1 MTKRFISEPLRMSNI
16 IPKEQLSAYQ
26 RWEMDAFEDVG
37 AGGEGAGSGQVA
49 LPTAE
54 AIELMHHQAH
64 QEGYREGLEQGREQG
79 YREGREQARQEAQTL
94 NNLLN
99 QVNDSL
105 QQLDQ
110 EMSQAL
116 LDLALGISRQMLRQA
131 LEVRPE
137 LILAVVK
144 EAINSFPQ
152 ANQHP
157 QLVLHPQDAELVRSC
172 LEAELAHGHWR
183 VVEDDQIEPGGCRLE
198 TAHGELD
205 ATLERRWKSVL
216 ESLGQDG
223 NWLAPK

>member
-1 MTKRFISEPLRMSNI
+1 MSKI

-26 RWEMDAFEDVG
+26 RWEMDAFDNER
-37 AGGEGAGSGQVA
+37 EGAGSAIGGQVP

-54 AIELMHHQAH
+54 AIELMHQQAH
-64 QEGYREGLEQGREQG
+64 QEGYREGLEQGRAQG
-79 YREGREQARQEAQTL
+79 YGEGLEQARQEAQRL
-94 NNLLN
+94 NELLGG
-99 QVNDSL
+99 VNAAL

-110 EMSQAL
+110 EMSRQL
-116 LDLALGISRQMLRQA
+116 LDLALAIARQMLRQA

-137 LILAVVK
+137 LVLAVVK

-157 QLVLHPQDAELVRSC
+157 QLILHPRDAALVRAG

-183 VVEDDQIEPGGCRLE
+183 VVEDSLVEPGGCRLE

-205 ATLERRWKSVL
+205 ATLQRRWQSML
-216 ESLGQDG
+216 ESLGQNGD
-223 NWLAPK
+223 WLVPK